1 MQIETYIYPHIVGS
15 LFGQMLGNAW
25 AMPALFQPGQ
35 TWDQYGGWLETLVDP
50 APDHP
55 IYGGF
60 KAGQITNDTQQA
72 IALAQMIVVN
82 RGRIS
87 LKRIAKTLLDWYD
100 EVNSKN
106 GVTLDQNAQRAFQAL
121 KAGED
126 PHLTGLHGDTKEC
139 AVRVSPIGLIHP
151 GDPEAAIE
159 EAIISC
165 IPTHNSDVAVSATC
179 AMAAAIAQAL
189 TPNTTLEDIVDIAI
203 WAANEGLSHGHPWY
217 GPSIGRRIDF
227 AVQLATDSNYSEMER
242 IQNLHDLIGVTL
254 AVGDS
259 VPCAFGILALAD
271 GDPVRAAIYASA
283 LSGDAGAVGAM
294 ACVLA
299 GAWRGIDS
307 IAAEYIA
314 TLRRANP
321 QYDLEEIA
329 EGLYAVALRNHSAT
343 PHVGSRLLDDI
354 LDEN

>member
-1 MQIETYIYPHIVGS
+1 MQIETYVYPHIAGA
-15 LFGQMLGNAW
+15 LFGQVLGSAW
-25 AMPALFQPGQ
+25 AMPAFFQPEQ
-35 TWDQYGGWLETLVDP
+35 TWDKYGGWLETLVEP
-50 APDHP
+50 APNHP
-55 IYGGF
+55 LYSRL
-60 KAGQITNDTQQA
+60 KMGQITGDTQQA
-72 IALAQMIVVN
+72 IALGQMIVVN
-82 RGRIS
+82 RGRVT
-87 LKRIAKTLLDWYD
+87 LKRIVKTLIDWYD
-100 EVNSKN
+100 K
-106 GVTLDQNAQRAFQAL
+106 LDSHHSAALSQNVQHAFQAL
-121 KAGED
+121 KAGDD
-126 PHLTGLHGDTKEC
+126 PHLTGLHTDTKDS

-151 GDPEAAIE
+151 GDPEAAVE

-165 IPTHNSDVAVSATC
+165 IPTHYSDIAVSGTC
-179 AMAAAIAQAL
+179 AVAAAVAQAL
-189 TPNTTLEDIVDIAI
+189 TPNTTLEDIADTAI
-203 WAANEGLSHGHPWY
+203 WAANVGLTHGHPWY

-227 AVQLATDSNYSEMER
+227 AIQLATDTNYSEMER

-283 LSGDAGAVGAM
+283 LSGDAAAVGAM

-307 IAAEYIA
+307 IPAEYIDV
-314 TLRRANP
+314 LRQANP

-329 EGLYAVALRNHSAT
+329 EGLYAVAIRNHSAT
-343 PHVGSRLLDDI
+343 PHVGTRLLDDI